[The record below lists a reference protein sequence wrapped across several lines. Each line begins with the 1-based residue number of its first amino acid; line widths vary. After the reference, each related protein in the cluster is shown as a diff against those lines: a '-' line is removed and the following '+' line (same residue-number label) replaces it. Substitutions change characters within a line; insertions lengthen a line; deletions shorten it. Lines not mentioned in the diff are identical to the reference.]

1 MDKIKAGYLSQYFRS
16 VAVKRLSAVEADSTV
31 SNQHEF
37 NGVSRLRQILGE
49 PADRKHYETR
59 FVYLNDDDEP
69 VSDTGTVTWYDARR
83 NHPHRTEWRLYYPGN
98 RVMDLTKEGD
108 ALFICV
114 NDNDSLF
121 LIIAQA
127 GTTAESQLLW
137 LFHIDPAVI
146 DPDVTKSFELR
157 HTAQLSTTAVITPV
171 RYILENIGVEVFP
184 TGVDYM
190 EIVSRRYSSGFPS
203 THEFST
209 YTRRVFSD
217 TDPVADPDSALTYWL
232 EHEEGL
238 FRALESHLISEQL
251 QQGFMIGENVDVD
264 SFIAFSLSVQNRRK
278 SRAGKS
284 LENHVEY
291 ILRENHI
298 PFEAQTTTE
307 RGNRPDFLFP
317 SHSAYID
324 SAYPKECLRMLGVK
338 STCKDR
344 WRQVLD
350 EADRID
356 AKHLL
361 TLEPA
366 ISVNQTMAMRAV
378 NLQLVVPKAIL
389 SSYSK
394 EQIPYICTFDSFIAE
409 LKQLYRM

>member
-1 MDKIKAGYLSQYFRS
+1 
-16 VAVKRLSAVEADSTV
+16 
-31 SNQHEF
+31 
-37 NGVSRLRQILGE
+37 
-49 PADRKHYETR
+49 
-59 FVYLNDDDEP
+59 
-69 VSDTGTVTWYDARR
+69 
-83 NHPHRTEWRLYYPGN
+83 
-98 RVMDLTKEGD
+98 MDLMRKGD
-108 ALFICV
+108 VLFICV
-114 NDNDSLF
+114 NDDDSLL
-121 LIIAQA
+121 LIITQA

-137 LFHIDPAVI
+137 LFHIDPATI
-146 DPDVTKSFELR
+146 ESFELR
-157 HTAQLSTTAVITPV
+157 YTAQLSTTAVIAPV
-171 RYILENIGVEVFP
+171 RYILENIGVEAFSP
-184 TGVDYM
+184 DVDYM
-190 EIVSRRYSSGFPS
+190 EIVARRYSYRFPS
-203 THEFST
+203 THEFSE

-217 TDPVADPDSALTYWL
+217 ADPIADPDSALTYWL

-238 FRALESHLISEQL
+238 FKALESHLIAEQL

-317 SHSAYID
+317 SQSAYVD
-324 SAYPKECLRMLGVK
+324 SAYPKEYLRMLGVK

-394 EQIPYICTFDSFIAE
+394 EQIPYICTFDSFIEE
-409 LKQLYRM
+409 LKQLYRL